1 VRNIG
6 KHHMFPK
13 LVGNIFASREANF
26 VSATMFP
33 RVGKHGNIRGNIENL
48 VNVTATMFSSLP
60 RALDSN
66 QEQLRRIQPCI
77 SPAHTSMS
85 CMNSTPPLLNAIT
98 KKSLK
103 DLIVLDLV
111 QLEW

>member
-1 VRNIG
+1 
-6 KHHMFPK
+6 MFLK

-33 RVGKHGNIRGNIENL
+33 WVGKHGNIRGNIENL

-85 CMNSTPPLLNAIT
+85 KYELYEFNPALAKRHNKEKFERSYCT
-98 KKSLK
+98 
-103 DLIVLDLV
+103 
-111 QLEW
+111 